1 MVWNIEEIL
10 QLNTLDFEESF
21 SLAKYVSQQHLISEE
36 EANKIIIKVLDI
48 WENVDHSTKEIWKD
62 LIESAGFYPYLLR
75 MIESSN
81 QLDVTSQIRTL
92 YHTSN
97 NLDKITFHKEQ
108 KILASLIADEQ
119 NLIVSAPTSFGKSLL
134 IQEIIALDKYDNI
147 LIVQPTLA
155 LINETR
161 ISLKK
166 FSDKYNIIVNTSQIL
181 GSKNIFILTAERVL
195 EFEGLP
201 NIDYCILD
209 EFYKLSSLRDD
220 ERSDVLNIAMRKI
233 LKFNPIFYF
242 IGPNID
248 QIPEGFQERYN
259 AKFYKTNYSLV
270 NTEIIQVDIEYQT
283 TGVRNRA
290 IEKEKK
296 LFELLYNK
304 RDEQSIVYVSSPQRA
319 YTLAN
324 KYYTYLIDEGL
335 LKDAQY
341 LPICEWIEENLSR
354 EWGFNDLIK
363 NHIGVHSGIIPKH
376 LVHSMIEYFNECKL
390 DVLFCT
396 STIIEGVNT
405 SAKNVFIFDN
415 KKGPNSL
422 DFFDFSNIKG
432 RAGRMLKHYTGRV
445 YIFDSIP
452 KREILDLDIPFYDQR
467 IINDEILINLD
478 REEVH
483 TQHLEK
489 YRELNDYDID
499 YLKIIKK
506 NAVSVEGQKE
516 IIRKLTFQLR
526 TNPKLVLWDNFPD
539 RFQLQFVVQLGWEHL
554 LKPTETT
561 RPMTINKLPVTIR
574 KHNTKEI
581 YTLIMEEKNFL
592 EGRHLNWDEQRIL
605 DTAIENV
612 FREKRHWISYKV
624 PKWLNVVDSLQKIVC
639 EKEGLNISGDY
650 SFFASYLEN
659 EGVEER
665 FSLLIDMGV
674 PSSVINKLIHLI
686 PKDLMN
692 QELIQFVKNI
702 RKDQVSSL
710 MEYEVNKLKQL

>member
-1 MVWNIEEIL
+1 MDWNWEEIL
-10 QLNTLDFEESF
+10 QINTLDFDKSF
-21 SLAKYVSQQHLISEE
+21 SLAKYVSQQHLINEE

-48 WENVDHSTKEIWKD
+48 WENVDPSTRELWMD
-62 LIESAGFYPYLLR
+62 LIESSGFYPYLLNLV
-75 MIESSN
+75 ESSN
-81 QLDVTSQIRTL
+81 QLDTTSEIRTS
-92 YHTSN
+92 YHSSN
-97 NLDKITFHKEQ
+97 NLDNITFHKEQ
-108 KILASLIADEQ
+108 KVLAGLIEDEQ

-166 FSDKYNIIVNTSQIL
+166 FSGKYNIIVNTSQIL
-181 GSKNIFILTAERVL
+181 GLKNIFILTAERVL

-201 NIDYCILD
+201 NINYCILD

-233 LKFNPIFYF
+233 LKSNPIFYF

-248 QIPEGFQERYN
+248 QIPEGFRERYN

-270 NTEIIQVDIEYQT
+270 NTEMVQVDVEYQT
-283 TGVRNRA
+283 TGVRKRA
-290 IEKEKK
+290 KEKEDK
-296 LFELLYNK
+296 LFELLSNN

-324 KYYTYLIDEGL
+324 KYYAYLSDEGL
-335 LKDAQY
+335 LKDTQY

-363 NHIGVHSGIIPKH
+363 NYIGVHTGIIPKH
-376 LVHSMIEYFNECKL
+376 LVHSMIEYFNEGKL
-390 DVLFCT
+390 EVLFCT

-452 KREILDLDIPFYDQR
+452 KREDFDLDIPFHDQK

-483 TQHLEK
+483 AQHIDK
-489 YRELNDYDID
+489 YYELNDYDD
-499 YLKIIKK
+499 DFLKVIKK
-506 NAVSVEGQKE
+506 NAVSVVGQKE
-516 IIRKLTFQLR
+516 IIRELKVQLS
-526 TNPKLVLWDNFPD
+526 TNPSLVIWGNFPNKY
-539 RFQLQFVVQLGWEHL
+539 QLQFVIQLAWEHL

-561 RPMTINKLPVTIR
+561 RPMTLNKLPVTIW

-581 YTLIMEEKNFL
+581 YTLIMEEKNYL
-592 EGRHLNWDEQRIL
+592 EGRHLKWDEQRIL

-624 PKWLNVVDSLQKIVC
+624 PKWLSVVDSLQKIVC
-639 EKEGLNISGDY
+639 QKEGFNIAGDY

-659 EGVEER
+659 EGVAER

-674 PSSVINKLIHLI
+674 PSSVISKIIHII
-686 PKDLMN
+686 PENLMN
-692 QELIQFVKNI
+692 QELIEFVKNI
-702 RKDQVSSL
+702 KEDNASSL
-710 MEYEVNKLKQL
+710 LEYEINKLKQL